1 MLDPTVIR
9 VMKDVN
15 GWFKFCL
22 RRGLKVFMREDQL
35 RYLSRLIVLNR
46 PGSIMVSLHLGG
58 ELVESTID
66 LELQIWTIPGLDDI
80 TFIND
85 SLCAL
90 WMEIEGQLDRLDK
103 RIEVTIPHTLAMP
116 AVLIF
121 VLCLELQAFSQSNTN
136 HHQPSAISPTVATQV
151 AAEAKR
157 FAKHHPGDVA
167 RIIATTQARKAL
179 FQKHAA
185 TLHVK
190 PSLLAGIMAQEC
202 RGNDTGSL
210 RGRYFGPMQVNRS
223 YIRKRKLPM
232 RSVADGYRAGA
243 DYLQRECLAQFGG
256 HQLLALAAFN
266 GGYPSIKRAVRWGS
280 LPSRGG
286 THQSLSAVRQLAVR
300 RPKQYRYAIGVLA
313 KAKIIDEHNVFQAGE

>member
-35 RYLSRLIVLNR
+35 RMLYHILGPTDRCEVIK
-46 PGSIMVSLHLGG
+46 VSLTQGG
-58 ELVESTID
+58 ELVESKFDVGYKT
-66 LELQIWTIPGLDDI
+66 WSIPGYEDMA
-80 TFIND
+80 F
-85 SLCAL
+85 S
-90 WMEIEGQLDRLDK
+90 EEGYAVLKNEVRVHIDRLDK
-103 RIEVTIPHTLAMP
+103 HRSIVSQCQQSVSASLIVVFLLGLRTITFASP
-116 AVLIF
+116 
-121 VLCLELQAFSQSNTN
+121 
-136 HHQPSAISPTVATQV
+136 HQPSVVPSTVATQV
-151 AAEAKR
+151 ATEATR
-157 FAKHHPGDVA
+157 FEKHHPADVA
-167 RIIATTQARKAL
+167 RIIATTQARKVM
-179 FQKHAA
+179 FQKYA
-185 TLHVK
+185 TKIGVK
-190 PSLLAGIMAQEC
+190 PSLLAGVMAQEC

-210 RGRYFGPMQVNRS
+210 HGRYFGPMQVNRS
-223 YIRKRKLPM
+223 YIRTRKLPM
-232 RSVADGYRAGA
+232 RTVADGYRAGA
-243 DYLQRECLAQFGG
+243 DYLQRECLTQFGG